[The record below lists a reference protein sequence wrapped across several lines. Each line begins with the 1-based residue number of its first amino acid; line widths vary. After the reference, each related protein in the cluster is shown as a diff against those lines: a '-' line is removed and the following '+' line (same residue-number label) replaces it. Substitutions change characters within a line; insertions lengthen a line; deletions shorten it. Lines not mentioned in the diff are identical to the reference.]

1 MLNIFPKPTLL
12 IDFKWR
18 GLFLF
23 ILIALVVISLVA
35 ITRIQHEV
43 RYLETQYYLSLKQS
57 LTAKEEW
64 GRLRL
69 ELEHLTAPAKVEQIA
84 KTQLNM
90 TSDKSNYQI
99 IYIVEPVA
107 EELALEPVEQTVE

>member
-23 ILIALVVISLVA
+23 ILVSLVLVSLVA
-35 ITRIQHEV
+35 ITRVQHQV
-43 RYLETQYYLSLKQS
+43 RHLETQYYHSLKQS
-57 LTAKEEW
+57 LHENEEW

-84 KTQLNM
+84 KAKLNM
-90 TSDKSNYQI
+90 TSDKSNFQI
-99 IYIVEPVA
+99 IYIVESTD
-107 EELALEPVEQTVE
+107 EQGG